1 MKTSLEWKL
10 YFQENLKKERVDWS
24 KQPQLTEEKKKA
36 MLYSLK
42 AWQKGETSD
51 GKHLRKA
58 AAKYSKKFND
68 PEYAKAI
75 DLFIKEEQKHGE
87 NLGKY
92 IDAIGEK
99 RVKFDL
105 GDYAFRSVRYFLTNM
120 EVWTITVI
128 IVESA
133 AQIFYQALK
142 DGFQCELMN
151 DICTDILID
160 EAAHIDFQAERLFTI
175 YNSKSASKKMISYY
189 AYRILFEV
197 VIVAIWLGH
206 KKALKAGGYDHSRYE
221 ILMRKKFIKIMTFV
235 TAYHPKLS
243 LNMNQ

>member
-1 MKTSLEWKL
+1 MKTSLEWKH
-10 YFQENLKKERVDWS
+10 YFQENLKKERIDWS
-24 KQPQLTEEKKKA
+24 KSPQITEERKKQI
-36 MLYSLK
+36 LYSLK

-51 GKHLRKA
+51 GRHLRRA
-58 AAKYSKKFND
+58 ASKYSKRFNE

-87 NLGKY
+87 NLGRY
-92 IDAIGEK
+92 IDALGEK

-120 EVWTITVI
+120 ELWTITVI

-142 DGFQCELMN
+142 NAAECKLMD

-160 EAAHIDFQAERLFTI
+160 EAAHIDFQAERLYTI
-175 YNSKSASKKMISYY
+175 YNNRSTTRKMVSYY
-189 AYRILFEV
+189 GYRVLFEV
-197 VIVAIWLGH
+197 VILAIWMGH
-206 KKALKAGGYDHSRYE
+206 KKAFKAGGYDHSRFE
-221 ILMRKKFIKIMTFV
+221 ILMRKKFINIMTFI
-235 TAYHPKLS
+235 TGYHPIYA
-243 LNMNQ
+243 